1 MIIRLIALVLSLTA
15 CSNEPTASCM
25 IGCFRQNESRLQL
38 KIKNEKTTD
47 LHVILKKLDQVDGYL
62 SSNYDPVNKIVMI
75 TYNNALARKMNYIQ
89 LFESAGY
96 LIDHQGK

>member
-15 CSNEPTASCM
+15 CSNEPAASFTL
-25 IGCFRQNESRLQL
+25 GCFRENESTLQL
-38 KIKNEKTTD
+38 EIRNKQTTN
-47 LHVILKKLDQVDGYL
+47 LHVVLKKLDQVDGYL
-62 SSNYDPVNKIVMI
+62 SSSYDPVNKTVII

-96 LIDHQGK
+96 LIDHQER